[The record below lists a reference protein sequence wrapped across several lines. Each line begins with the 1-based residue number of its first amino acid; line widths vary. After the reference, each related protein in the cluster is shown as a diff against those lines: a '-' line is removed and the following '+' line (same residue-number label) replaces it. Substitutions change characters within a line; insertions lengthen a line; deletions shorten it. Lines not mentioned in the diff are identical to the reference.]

1 MNQNDAQRIQKRD
14 ELERKA
20 HCAVRNG
27 ERKELV
33 VPVYKARAVN
43 KLVVVVL
50 VTGLGEVCR
59 IEVKESVIA
68 FVAWCEQGLVGV
80 QAC

>member
-1 MNQNDAQRIQKRD
+1 MPGAYKSAMNQK
-14 ELERKA
+14 ER
-20 HCAVRNG
+20 HNAVRNG

-33 VPVYKARAVN
+33 VPINKARAVN